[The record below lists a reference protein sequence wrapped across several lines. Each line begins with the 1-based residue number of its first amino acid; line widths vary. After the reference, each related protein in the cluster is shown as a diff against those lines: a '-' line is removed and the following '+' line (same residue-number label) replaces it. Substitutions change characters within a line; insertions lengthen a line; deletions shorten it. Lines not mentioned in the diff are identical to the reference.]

1 LSAFQSGYAARA
13 ELLTI
18 GDEILTGRTVN
29 TNAAYLARKLTLL
42 GFVVKRITVV
52 EDGQAQISQAI
63 TEALSREIEL
73 LVVTGGLGPTYDDV
87 TMESVAVALSR
98 KMKKDEQA
106 AVWVGG
112 SVARE
117 GQQMT
122 PERLKMAYLPEGAK
136 PLQNPVG
143 MAVGAWIELG
153 EGKTQRIVVLP
164 GVPSEMEAMFEH
176 HVVPVLAREQSLFL
190 AEKEFKVL
198 GIYEASLAPFVRQLV
213 SQDELLYVKTHPRLE
228 AGKPSMLVHV
238 EYASQSKQKA
248 QDSVEAASLLIQ
260 REVERLG
267 GKVES

>member
-1 LSAFQSGYAARA
+1 MSAFQSGYAAKA

-87 TMESVAVALSR
+87 TM
-98 KMKKDEQA
+98 Q
-106 AVWVGG
+106 
-112 SVARE
+112 
-117 GQQMT
+117 
-122 PERLKMAYLPEGAK
+122 MAYLPEGAK

-213 SQDELLYVKTHPRLE
+213 SQNELLYVKTHPRLE